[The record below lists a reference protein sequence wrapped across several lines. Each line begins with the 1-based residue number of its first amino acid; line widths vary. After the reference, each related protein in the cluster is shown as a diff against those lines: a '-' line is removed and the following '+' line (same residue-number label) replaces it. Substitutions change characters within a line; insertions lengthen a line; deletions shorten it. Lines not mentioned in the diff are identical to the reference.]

1 MFFTDQY
8 IYEPML
14 KTLKNFGGK
23 KLGGL
28 ILIAVIVIAFG
39 FGGFGGGFISNNQNN
54 IATIDNKNIT
64 TKDFM
69 DFLNES
75 RIQQDTIKKNI
86 DKNIIEELLSG
97 LISTTL
103 LDLEINNFNIN
114 FTELVLLKNIKANK
128 NFQDE
133 NYNFQRTK
141 YEKFLLTNNMTATM
155 FEQRVKGNELKKKLF
170 DYIGAGTVVPTFLTK
185 KNYENEN
192 RTLQVDYIDLNNF
205 YKKKEDFTNI
215 EKENFIKENLETLK
229 REYIDFEYAKLN
241 PKNLIG
247 VDEFNQDFFDQI
259 DEIENKISKGDSFKR
274 ILKEL
279 DINPQS
285 VSNYI
290 PSSNIKDFKNK
301 VYSLKSSDMEIVE
314 SDDYFLLFNISN
326 RIKKSPNLNDKDI
339 NNQITEMIYQKEKFD
354 KSKEI
359 IDEIDNKKFNDSKFL
374 EIGKNSIQNLTLN
387 SINDNE
393 MFESSSV
400 KIIYSLPLNSFILV
414 SDNKKNIFLIKIKS
428 SSQNNFNKNDDDYL
442 EFANK
447 MNIDKR
453 TSILKS
459 YDLLLN
465 SKYKVQLN
473 QKTIDRVKNYFK

>member
-1 MFFTDQY
+1 
-8 IYEPML
+8 
-14 KTLKNFGGK
+14 
-23 KLGGL
+23 
-28 ILIAVIVIAFG
+28 
-39 FGGFGGGFISNNQNN
+39 
-54 IATIDNKNIT
+54 
-64 TKDFM
+64 
-69 DFLNES
+69 
-75 RIQQDTIKKNI
+75 
-86 DKNIIEELLSG
+86 
-97 LISTTL
+97 
-103 LDLEINNFNIN
+103 
-114 FTELVLLKNIKANK
+114 
-128 NFQDE
+128 
-133 NYNFQRTK
+133 
-141 YEKFLLTNNMTATM
+141 
-155 FEQRVKGNELKKKLF
+155 
-170 DYIGAGTVVPTFLTK
+170 
-185 KNYENEN
+185 
-192 RTLQVDYIDLNNF
+192 
-205 YKKKEDFTNI
+205 
-215 EKENFIKENLETLK
+215 
-229 REYIDFEYAKLN
+229 
-241 PKNLIG
+241 
-247 VDEFNQDFFDQI
+247 
-259 DEIENKISKGDSFKR
+259 
-274 ILKEL
+274 
-279 DINPQS
+279 
-285 VSNYI
+285 
-290 PSSNIKDFKNK
+290 
-301 VYSLKSSDMEIVE
+301 MEIVE

-387 SINDNE
+387 SINDNG